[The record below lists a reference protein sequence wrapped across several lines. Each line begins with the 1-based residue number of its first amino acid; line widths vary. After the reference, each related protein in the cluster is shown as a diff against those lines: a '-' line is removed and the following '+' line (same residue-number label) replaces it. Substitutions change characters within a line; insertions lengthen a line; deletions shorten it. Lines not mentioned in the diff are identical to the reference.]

1 MRILPGSP
9 PSQRG
14 EVVAAAQ
21 GAGRIEMSGLEREV
35 RAGVRGGQCPA
46 LLPTGGV
53 PLPGSG
59 LVPAEKAHA
68 PP

>member
-1 MRILPGSP
+1 MVV
-9 PSQRG
+9 
-14 EVVAAAQ
+14 VVAAAQ
-21 GAGRIEMSGLEREV
+21 GAGRIEMSGLEREI

-53 PLPGSG
+53 PLPGSS

-68 PP
+68 AP